1 MISHNRVE
9 FIYSLSRTV
18 RCWLLNIVQMYQL
31 SGNFVY
37 LDFSINICFS
47 LFVFVSGLSGARWYL
62 DCSVLSGK
70 NCYLAKKNLIS
81 FHQSNAITI
90 SDIADRGIIKLRSRE
105 HWKYHKMALNPWS
118 WILNRVILFK
128 KKTFLIYGEED
139 WSDNEGVRC
148 FILKTSQDLWMLSR
162 SLLDCKSKIL
172 NVMIQVSQFVI
183 NCQLC
188 H

>member
-1 MISHNRVE
+1 
-9 FIYSLSRTV
+9 
-18 RCWLLNIVQMYQL
+18 MYQL

-105 HWKYHKMALNPWS
+105 HWKYHKMALNPRS
-118 WILNRVILFK
+118 WKLNRVILFK
-128 KKTFLIYGEED
+128 KKTFHIYGEED

-148 FILKTSQDLWMLSR
+148 FILKTSQDLWMESR

-172 NVMIQVSQFVI
+172 NVMIQVSQFFI
-183 NCQLC
+183 NSQVC
-188 H
+188 HLVTESLNHPHYKSLPLSL

>member
-1 MISHNRVE
+1 
-9 FIYSLSRTV
+9 
-18 RCWLLNIVQMYQL
+18 MYQL

-37 LDFSINICFS
+37 LDFSINICLS

-70 NCYLAKKNLIS
+70 NCYLAKKNLIP

-105 HWKYHKMALNPWS
+105 HWKYHKMALNPRS

-128 KKTFLIYGEED
+128 KKTFLIYGEVD

-148 FILKTSQDLWMLSR
+148 FILKISKTSQDLWMLSR
-162 SLLDCKSKIL
+162 SPLDCKSLIL
-172 NVMIQVSQFVI
+172 NVMIQFSHFVS
-183 NCQLC
+183 NSQLC